1 MASVFRRLPSEVATR
16 IALLATSSPSARCFY
31 ADAED
36 EWTSCVLEAFKGG
49 RIFHADEW
57 KTRMLQQKRDHI
69 LDDLFFQREYLS

>member
-16 IALLATSSPSARCFY
+16 IAMLATSSPYARCFY

-36 EWTSCVLEAFKGG
+36 EWTSCVLQAFKGG

-57 KTRMLQQKRDHI
+57 KTRMLQQKRDNK
-69 LDDLFFQREYLS
+69 LEDLFFQREYLR